1 MMILF
6 PRVLGFVRSLAVP
19 LMGVVLSVCFASDVF
34 GQRSPES
41 QYRPAT
47 PTISP
52 YVGLLQTNTGSIPNY
67 YSLVR
72 PRLEQRAFNN
82 QVQYTTRVQAL
93 QIQEISTETTAGTTS
108 SQTGKGAGFLQ
119 FLHYFPPQT
128 PTRRR

>member
-1 MMILF
+1 MILF
-6 PRVLGFVRSLAVP
+6 PRGPEFFRPIAITIVGCVLAI
-19 LMGVVLSVCFASDVF
+19 CFASDVYA
-34 GQRSPES
+34 QRSSDS

-47 PTISP
+47 PTMSP

-82 QVQYTTRVQAL
+82 QVQYTTRVQSL
-93 QIQEISTETTAGTTS
+93 QIQEISSGTTAVAPS